1 MINNKLGK
9 FTLICNNC
17 GEKTEI
23 IQSNNLLYEDDNKQ
37 HYSRDIKQNGKIN
50 INIDYRYE
58 ILEIK
63 CNNCG
68 QLITNEPLEVNLER

>member
-1 MINNKLGK
+1 MNKRKIKGK

-23 IQSNNLLYEDDNKQ
+23 TQ
-37 HYSRDIKQNGKIN
+37 DIMDIRQNGKVN
-50 INIDYRYE
+50 INIDYRYQ

-68 QLITNEPLEVNLER
+68 QLITDEPLEIDFER